1 MKRSSTLRRTNQ
13 KTLPTWLTVAL
24 IFTTVLTGMV
34 VSLFVFLTAEA
45 FLNRPLNPLPG
56 EIADVI
62 GTALP
67 PLPQVGT
74 VEAPVMEG
82 VPTPTLLPTQEPW
95 AGTDRVTILVMGID
109 RRPGE
114 PFISRT
120 DTMMLMSLDPATE
133 TASILSIPRDLYVV
147 IPGFGRD
154 RINTAFVY
162 GSHGDNPEAGAQLAM
177 QTVEYNLGVPVNHYV
192 MVDFSAVVNGIDAL
206 GGVDIYV
213 PTDINDPT
221 YPDMNYGYDPLYIPA
236 GQHHFDGLTALK
248 YARTRHQ
255 DSDFGRA
262 QRQQA
267 LILALRQ
274 QILNRGLVGMLAD
287 APNLY
292 RQVEEGVRT
301 DLSLD
306 QLLRLAQSASQVE
319 DANIHNDVLD
329 YRYVSGYTTENGAA
343 VLILNN
349 EAAAPLIQQL
359 FYGQ

>member
-1 MKRSSTLRRTNQ
+1 MRRTKQ
-13 KTLPTWLTVAL
+13 KILPTWLTAAL
-24 IFTTVLTGMV
+24 IVTFLMTGFV

-56 EIADVI
+56 EIAEVI
-62 GTALP
+62 ETALP

-74 VEAPVMEG
+74 VEPPVLLPGE
-82 VPTPTLLPTQEPW
+82 PTPTLLPTQEPW
-95 AGTDRVTILVMGID
+95 EGTDRVNILVMGID

-120 DTMMLMSLDPATE
+120 DTMMLMSLDPETD

-192 MVDFSAVVNGIDAL
+192 MVDFSAVINGIDAL
-206 GGVDIYV
+206 GGVDIFV
-213 PTDINDPT
+213 PTDIYDPT
-221 YPDMNYGYDPLYIPA
+221 FPDMNYGYDPLYIPA

-274 QILNRGLVGMLAD
+274 QILNRGLTSLLLD

-292 RQVEEGVRT
+292 RQVEQGVRT

-306 QLLRLAQSASQVE
+306 QLLRLAQTASQVE
-319 DANIHNDVLD
+319 DGGIQNDVLD
-329 YRYVSGYTTENGAA
+329 YRYVSGYTTEAGAS

-349 EAAAPLIQQL
+349 DAAAPLIQQL

>member
-1 MKRSSTLRRTNQ
+1 LRRT
-13 KTLPTWLTVAL
+13 KRKILPTWLSIAL
-24 IFTTVLTGMV
+24 IFTMVMTGLV

-45 FLNRPLNPLPG
+45 FLNRPLNPLPA
-56 EIADVI
+56 EIAEVI

-67 PLPQVGT
+67 PLSQVGT
-74 VEAPVMEG
+74 VEPPTVNPGE
-82 VPTPTLLPTQEPW
+82 PTPTLLPPQEPW
-95 AGTDRVTILVMGID
+95 QGTDRVNILVMGID

-162 GSHGDNPEAGAQLAM
+162 GSQGNNPEAGAQLAM

-206 GGVDIYV
+206 GGLDIYV
-213 PTDINDPT
+213 PTDIYDPT

-267 LILALRQ
+267 VVLALRQ
-274 QILNRGLVGMLAD
+274 QVLNRGFASLLLD

-306 QLLRLAQSASQVE
+306 QLLRLAQTASQVE
-319 DANIHNDVLD
+319 DGKIYNDVLD
-329 YRYVSGYTTENGAA
+329 YRYVSSYTTEAGAA

-349 EAAAPLIQQL
+349 EAAAPLIRQL

>member
-1 MKRSSTLRRTNQ
+1 LRRTQQ
-13 KTLPTWLTVAL
+13 KILPTWLTAAL
-24 IFTTVLTGMV
+24 IITFLMTGFV
-34 VSLFVFLTAEA
+34 VSLFLFLTAEA
-45 FLNRPLNPLPG
+45 FLKRPLNPLPG
-56 EIADVI
+56 EIAEVI
-62 GTALP
+62 ETALP
-67 PLPQVGT
+67 PLPQVGA
-74 VEAPVMEG
+74 VEPPTLDPG
-82 VPTPTLLPTQEPW
+82 QPTPTLMPTQEPW
-95 AGTDRVTILVMGID
+95 QGTDRVTILVMGID

-120 DTMMLMSLDPATE
+120 DTMMLMSLDPATD

-177 QTVEYNLGVPVNHYV
+177 QTVEYNLGVPINHYI
-192 MVDFSAVVNGIDAL
+192 MVDFSAVINGIDAL
-206 GGVDIYV
+206 GGVDIFV
-213 PTDINDPT
+213 PTTVNDPL

-274 QILNRGLVGMLAD
+274 QILNQGLLSLIGN
-287 APNLY
+287 APTLY
-292 RQVEEGVRT
+292 AQVEEGVRT

-306 QLLRLAQSASQVE
+306 QILRLAQSASQVE
-319 DANIHNDVLD
+319 DGNIRNDVLD
-329 YRYVSGYTTENGAA
+329 YRYVSGYTTETGAS

-349 EAAAPLIQQL
+349 EAATPLIQQL